1 MIFDLDEPQRRNRIA
16 LTDAA
21 TDISWTYAQL
31 IEEVQRRR
39 DFLFSEPG
47 LVFHFCNN
55 DLYSVAWYL
64 ACLETSAPVALL
76 SGQLN
81 SNLRDDLISLYKPD
95 WIVAAEKPADDQY
108 DATMHSGVWRSS
120 KRAETE
126 LNPAL
131 ALLLSTSGSTGS
143 PKLVRLT
150 RENITANASS
160 IREALGIEEDHFPVA
175 HLPLHYSYG
184 LSVLNSHLL
193 AGARILLTN
202 LGLMTAGFWD
212 AIRRYEANSFSGVPY
227 TYQML
232 RRLDLDKV
240 HASSLLTFTQAGGKL
255 DPQHIA
261 HFHERVTRR
270 GGTFWVMYGQTEA
283 TARMTILPA
292 SELPRKLDSAGKAI
306 PRGRLSIRTENG
318 EVISG
323 ANATGELLYEGP
335 NVMMGYAHTRDDLA
349 RGDELQG
356 RLETGDRASVDEEG
370 FVTILGRSKRDAKL
384 FGLRVNLDEL
394 EAFVKPAG
402 PAAAVSG
409 DDRVVIFCEFGDE
422 EHLQSIRGE
431 LAARLRING
440 SAFQFRRIDQ
450 LPTNASGKIDY
461 EQLRKLL

>member
-1 MIFDLDEPQRRNRIA
+1 MIFNIDEPQRQDQIA

-21 TDISWTYAQL
+21 THTSWTYSQL
-31 IEEVQRRR
+31 CDEVQSRR
-39 DFLFSEPG
+39 DFLASRPG

-55 DLYSVAWYL
+55 DLKSVAWYL
-64 ACLETSAPVALL
+64 ACLEAGSPVALL

-81 SNLRDDLISLYKPD
+81 LGLRADLISVYKPD
-95 WIVAAEKPADDQY
+95 WIISDQQPENSY
-108 DATMHSGVWRSS
+108 ASTPHNGVWQC
-120 KRAETE
+120 AEGPDAL

-150 RENITANASS
+150 RKNVTANASS
-160 IREALGIEEDHFPVA
+160 IRDALGIEDDHFPVA

-202 LGLMTAGFWD
+202 LGLMNVGLWD
-212 AIRRYEANSFSGVPY
+212 AIRHYKANSFSGVPY

-240 HASSLLTFTQAGGKL
+240 NAPSLLIFTQAGGKL
-255 DPQHIA
+255 DPPHIS
-261 HFHERVTRR
+261 HFHEQVTRR

-292 SELPRKLDSAGKAI
+292 SELPRKLGSAGKAI
-306 PRGRLSIRTENG
+306 PGGRLSIKEENRD
-318 EVISG
+318 VTS
-323 ANATGELLYEGP
+323 AADPTGELVYEGP
-335 NVMMGYAHTRDDLA
+335 NVMMGYAQAREDLSH
-349 RGDELQG
+349 GDELHG
-356 RLETGDRASVDEEG
+356 RLETGDRASLDDEG

-394 EAFVKPAG
+394 EGFVKKNG

-409 DDRVVIFCEFGDE
+409 GDRVVIFCEFGSE
-422 EHLQSIRGE
+422 ENLQSVRSE
-431 LAARLRING
+431 LATRLRIHS

-450 LPTNASGKIDY
+450 LPTTLGGKIDY